1 MSRFAKVNLLEVEDS
16 VAGRVEGLEGRFGRK
31 HLDSRDLGVSLFRY
45 APNLRSPMAHSH
57 KEQEEAYVVAAGSG
71 RILLDDE
78 IHELKTLD
86 VIRVAPEVVRAFE
99 AGPDGLDIIA
109 VGGPKPEEGD
119 GVRATA
125 AWPDAKEPLD
135 YSTAP
140 RGTDHRIQSELRESG
155 RLFRRESN
163 RSSPQGWRLF
173 PAVNSP
179 WLRILVG

>member
-31 HLDSRDLGVSLFRY
+31 YLESRDLGVSLFRY
-45 APNLRSPMAHSH
+45 APNLRSSTAHSH
-57 KEQEEAYVVAAGSG
+57 REQEEAYVVVAGSG

-78 IHELKTLD
+78 IQELQAWD

-109 VGGPKPEEGD
+109 IGGPKPEEGD

-125 AWPDAKEPLD
+125 AWPTTE
-135 YSTAP
+135 
-140 RGTDHRIQSELRESG
+140 
-155 RLFRRESN
+155 
-163 RSSPQGWRLF
+163 
-173 PAVNSP
+173 
-179 WLRILVG
+179 

>member
-57 KEQEEAYVVAAGSG
+57 KEQEEAYVVVAGSG

-78 IHELKTLD
+78 TQELRTWD

-99 AGPDGLDIIA
+99 AGPRRARHHRRGRPQA
-109 VGGPKPEEGD
+109 RGGRWRAGD
-119 GVRATA
+119 SDLAGHRLGRSVL
-125 AWPDAKEPLD
+125 P
-135 YSTAP
+135 STATVEQGLQ
-140 RGTDHRIQSELRESG
+140 RSTIASRV
-155 RLFRRESN
+155 N
-163 RSSPQGWRLF
+163 RSRSR
-173 PAVNSP
+173 SE
-179 WLRILVG
+179 